1 MVAVKG
7 GHTMTTRA
15 ILDFGINPTIFLR
28 KDADGSTPLDIAV
41 QKTNTVLAE
50 LLLQYGPTEQLYT
63 ENSVGQTPLELAG
76 LKFLPRVMGS
86 NSIAAPRP
94 DAPDVRVSNQVYSL
108 MNKRTAP
115 FDVEIQKVEI
125 PKLRATLDAL
135 VADGRLVNGTKLASE
150 LFAFAGRMEEKL
162 AIEVARKDAAKKDS
176 GVKEDDDLDV
186 DDLASHGTTAGMY
199 TLLRDATAVRLGHR
213 QLVHLADVQRFVQRS
228 LAAQQAWTVPRSW
241 DRRAWKNEE
250 EEPDLEKQR
259 NARLQKRSLFRSVP
273 TYPIDPDLLWW
284 W

>member
-86 NSIAAPRP
+86 IAAPRP

-115 FDVEIQKVEI
+115 FDVERQKVEI

-176 GVKEDDDLDV
+176 GVNEDDLDV
-186 DDLASHGTTAGMY
+186 DDLASHGTTEGMY
-199 TLLRDATAVRLGHR
+199 TLLRDATAVRPGHR

-241 DRRAWKNEE
+241 DRRTWKNEE
-250 EEPDLEKQR
+250 EEPDPEKQR
-259 NARLQKRSLFRSVP
+259 NARLRQRSLFRSVP
-273 TYPIDPDLLWW
+273 TYPFDPNWLWW

>member
-50 LLLQYGPTEQLYT
+50 LLLQYGPTEQFYT
-63 ENSVGQTPLELAG
+63 ENSFGQTPLELAG
-76 LKFLPRVMGS
+76 LKFLPRVMG
-86 NSIAAPRP
+86 SIAAPRP

-115 FDVEIQKVEI
+115 FDVERQKVEI

-135 VADGRLVNGTKLASE
+135 VADGRLVNGTKLATE

-176 GVKEDDDLDV
+176 GVNEDDLDV

-199 TLLRDATAVRLGHR
+199 TLLRDATAVRPGHR

-241 DRRAWKNEE
+241 DRRTWKNEE
-250 EEPDLEKQR
+250 EEPDPEKQR
-259 NARLQKRSLFRSVP
+259 NARLRQRSLFRSVP
-273 TYPIDPDLLWW
+273 TYPFDPNWLWW

>member
-7 GHTMTTRA
+7 RHTMTTRA
-15 ILDFGINPTIFLR
+15 ILDFGVNPTIFLC

-50 LLLQYGPTEQLYT
+50 LLLQYGPTEQFYT
-63 ENSVGQTPLELAG
+63 ENSFGQTPLELAG
-76 LKFLPRVMGS
+76 LKFLPRVIG
-86 NSIAAPRP
+86 SIAAPRP
-94 DAPDVRVSNQVYSL
+94 DAPDVSVSRHLHGVMDN
-108 MNKRTAP
+108 RTAP
-115 FDVEIQKVEI
+115 FDVERQKVEI

-176 GVKEDDDLDV
+176 GVNEDDLDV
-186 DDLASHGTTAGMY
+186 DDLASHGTTEGMY
-199 TLLRDATAVRLGHR
+199 TLLRDATAVRPGHR

-228 LAAQQAWTVPRSW
+228 LAAQQAWTVPQSW
-241 DRRAWKNEE
+241 GRRTWKNEE
-250 EEPDLEKQR
+250 EEPDPEVQR
-259 NARLQKRSLFRSVP
+259 IARLQRRSLFRSVP
-273 TYPIDPDLLWW
+273 TYPFDPNGLWW

>member
-7 GHTMTTRA
+7 RHTMTTRA
-15 ILDFGINPTIFLR
+15 ILDFGVNPTIFLC

-76 LKFLPRVMGS
+76 LKFLPRVIG
-86 NSIAAPRP
+86 SIAAPRP
-94 DAPDVRVSNQVYSL
+94 DAPDVSVSRHLHGVMDN
-108 MNKRTAP
+108 RTAP
-115 FDVEIQKVEI
+115 FDVERQKVEI

-176 GVKEDDDLDV
+176 GVKEDDLDV
-186 DDLASHGTTAGMY
+186 DYLASHGTTAGMY
-199 TLLRDATAVRLGHR
+199 TLLRDATAVRPGHR

-228 LAAQQAWTVPRSW
+228 LAAQQAWNVPQSW
-241 DRRAWKNEE
+241 GRRTWKNEE
-250 EEPDLEKQR
+250 EEPDPEMQR
-259 NARLQKRSLFRSVP
+259 NARLWQRSLFRSVP
-273 TYPIDPDLLWW
+273 TYPCDPNGLWW